1 MPFKTSG
8 NKSFKQYK
16 ELMSDINSTSLSDP
30 FKEQNLPQKEIKQ
43 SLLSTDLITP
53 EDLKKLEQEHA
64 NHVLQQFPKVQNK
77 TRYVEKKSMIPPD
90 MPLNEQNLEEI
101 EKELSILE
109 NLSPKQRSKFSDQ
122 LMQKEFMLIDPL
134 IEKKFSQ
141 LASMPPEELKPLIE
155 QLKENI
161 SQLKKNASKLKELD
175 PKKADFILNT
185 LQGIE
190 LEYTSPEQ
198 PKKLIDQLEEQTTA
212 LVKNQQ
218 LEPKIGNV
226 LLLFL
231 AFAKSQMD
239 QNDKAMLAGIEQ
251 TKVKTAQLEINAEAI
266 KDQANQSVQGRH
278 MSTTSAAIL
287 TASVFGLCFLAL
299 TGVGFLAGM
308 GLLSGIVAIGGGIM
322 ASSSLAVGVTAGL
335 ITGLSAGSICIAAYK
350 NPELPGLEWMTEVG
364 PEDTKLM
371 HSQNLISFFNT
382 QTQKINS
389 QLGSTEKMFVE
400 NVSDRSAQLG
410 QQSGQAI
417 TEFGQMMKAG

>member
-1 MPFKTSG
+1 
-8 NKSFKQYK
+8 
-16 ELMSDINSTSLSDP
+16 MSDIINSQPISDS
-30 FKEQNLPQKEIKQ
+30 FKEQNIPQAEIKP
-43 SLLSTDLITP
+43 SLLSTDLITS
-53 EDLKKLEQEHA
+53 EDLKKLEQAH
-64 NHVLQQFPKVQNK
+64 HVSQQIQQQEPKPLTKIQNK
-77 TRYVEKKSMIPPD
+77 TRYTEKKSMIPPD
-90 MPLNEQNLEEI
+90 MPLNEQHLEEI

-134 IEKKFSQ
+134 IKQKFSQ
-141 LASMPPEELKPLIE
+141 LASLSPEELKPFIE
-155 QLKENI
+155 QLKENL
-161 SQLKKNASKLKELD
+161 SQLKKNVSKLKKLD
-175 PKKADFILNT
+175 PKKANFILNT

-198 PKKLIDQLEEQTTA
+198 QKKLINQLEEQTAT

-251 TKVKTAQLEINAEAI
+251 VKVKTAQLEINAEAI
-266 KDQANQSVQGRH
+266 KDHANQSVQGRH

-287 TASVFGLCFLAL
+287 AASVFGASILAL
-299 TGVGFLAGM
+299 TGLGLLAGA

-322 ASSSLAVGVTAGL
+322 ASSSLALGATAVL
-335 ITGLSAGSICIAAYK
+335 ITGLSAGSICIAAYQ
-350 NPELPGLEWMTEVG
+350 NPELPGLEWMTEMG

-371 HSQNLISFFNT
+371 LSQNLISFFNT

-400 NVSDRSAQLG
+400 NISDRSAQLG